1 MRVVIDTN
9 VVVSAL
15 LSSTG
20 IPAQIL
26 EAWRL
31 DAFELVVSEP
41 ILVEYRKSLSY
52 ERLLARHRMSQ
63 EEITEVV
70 EGFREYAVL
79 VAPNQKIEAVPDDP
93 EDNKF
98 LEGALAG
105 EAAYVVSGDSHL
117 LALRHYQDIQIL
129 SPAAFL
135 TLLRGES

>member
-9 VVVSAL
+9 VVISAL

-41 ILVEYRKSLSY
+41 ILAEYHKALSY
-52 ERLLARHRMSQ
+52 EPVLARHRMSH
-63 EEITEVV
+63 EEIAEIV
-70 EGFREYAVL
+70 EGFREFAVL
-79 VAPNQKIEAVPDDP
+79 IEPNQKIEAIPDDP

-98 LEGALAG
+98 LECALAG
-105 EAAYVVSGDSHL
+105 EAAYVVSGDAHL

-129 SPAAFL
+129 SPTAFL
-135 TLLRGES
+135 ALLREEG

>member
-9 VVVSAL
+9 VVVSAP

-20 IPAQIL
+20 VPAQIL

-41 ILVEYRKSLSY
+41 ILAEYRKSLSY
-52 ERLLARHRMSQ
+52 EPVLARHQMSQ
-63 EEITEVV
+63 EEIAEIV
-70 EGFREYAVL
+70 EGFREFAVL
-79 VAPNQKIEAVPDDP
+79 VEPNQKIEAVPDDA

-98 LEGALAG
+98 IECALAG
-105 EAAYVVSGDSHL
+105 EAAYIVSGDSHL

-129 SPAAFL
+129 SPAAFF
-135 TLLRGES
+135 TLLREES